1 MNVPGT
7 GIQVI
12 RGQFPT
18 REAALLDI
26 IRQGLW
32 PTTLV
37 TPAGA
42 ELPLHRHDSEVQA
55 YVLEGRSWIRDG
67 VTGEK
72 LAIEPGDKLVI
83 PDGAV
88 HAEGETSEP
97 MLYIVALPAPRSPK
111 AFLRMYPPD
120 DANASGAAP

>member
-1 MNVPGT
+1 MSAP

-18 REAALLDI
+18 REAALQDI

-55 YVLEGRSWIRDG
+55 YVLAGHSWIRDG

-72 LAIEPGDKLVI
+72 LPIAPGDKLVI

-88 HAEGETSEP
+88 HAEGETTEP
-97 MLYIVALPAPRSPK
+97 MLYIVALPAPCAPK
-111 AFLRMYPPD
+111 AFLRMYPVEHARD
-120 DANASGAAP
+120 HGLRS